1 MINYTSIQQQ
11 QNPEL
16 NVSDYDLLLYVLPS
30 VKIIALLIQILKR
43 FNIYTK

>member
-1 MINYTSIQQQ
+1 MINYTSIQKQQ

-30 VKIIALLIQILKR
+30 VKIIALLIQILK
-43 FNIYTK
+43 IQYLY